1 MRSWCATH
9 ISWQSYKMRWGR
21 RHQRGTG
28 NSQGREL
35 AFSPPVASPI
45 HGGLWRWCLHNPLRN
60 KGHRQRIFLLS
71 IEIQSHG
78 EKADEFMP
86 ERFMDGG
93 GRLLL
98 RSCWRT
104 SCIVLTGSCHM
115 AQEDIGTTEVFGLT
129 VHRKEKLLL
138 SQTRNRTVVLLFR
151 LMQSKRSIQYVYM
164 HECTVSTYKLTDIP
178 VSNSIY
184 MHESTPCMDKL
195 NLCTIYMSRFYTH
208 MQDL

>member
-1 MRSWCATH
+1 
-9 ISWQSYKMRWGR
+9 
-21 RHQRGTG
+21 
-28 NSQGREL
+28 
-35 AFSPPVASPI
+35 
-45 HGGLWRWCLHNPLRN
+45 
-60 KGHRQRIFLLS
+60 
-71 IEIQSHG
+71 
-78 EKADEFMP
+78 
-86 ERFMDGG
+86 MDGG
-93 GRLLL
+93 SAAAIDLKGNNFSSFRSVLGEGCALGSTLGRLLL